1 MVIEANINGGLSG
14 GAMIGLASVLMLLLI
29 GRIAGIAG
37 ILGGVFIFTTTE
49 DVPWRVAFIVGL
61 FLGAVIFRLLWG
73 PLPIQLQAQG
83 VILVLAGV
91 LVGIGTR
98 VGSGCTSGHG
108 VCGVARRSK
117 RSITAT
123 LTFMVVAMVT
133 VYVVRHVIA

>member
-1 MVIEANINGGLSG
+1 
-14 GAMIGLASVLMLLLI
+14 
-29 GRIAGIAG
+29 
-37 ILGGVFIFTTTE
+37 
-49 DVPWRVAFIVGL
+49 
-61 FLGAVIFRLLWG
+61 
-73 PLPIQLQAQG
+73 LQAQG
-83 VILVLAGV
+83 AILVLAGV

>member
-1 MVIEANINGGLSG
+1 
-14 GAMIGLASVLMLLLI
+14 MIGLASVLLLLLI

-37 ILGGVFIFTTTE
+37 IVGGAFIFTTTE
-49 DVPWRVAFIVGL
+49 NVPWRVAFIAGL
-61 FLGAVIFRLLWG
+61 ILGAVAYRLLWG

-83 VILVLAGV
+83 VILVIAGI

-117 RSITAT
+117 RSLTAT
-123 LTFMVVAMVT
+123 LTFMAVAMVT
-133 VYVVRHVIA
+133 VYLIRHVIV